1 MNDDQA
7 WAKVRSA
14 RVGRLATVT
23 PSNLPHVVPFV
34 FVLVERDL
42 DHTVYW
48 AVDHKPKRSSDLQRI
63 KNLKANPAVQFVVD
77 AYDDD
82 WSRLWWVRCSG
93 AAREVDDAI
102 ERGTAL
108 DALASKYRRYAV
120 EPPDGPVVAID
131 IDHISG
137 WQAAPDLGS

>member
-1 MNDDQA
+1 MNDDDA
-7 WAKVRSA
+7 WARVRSA
-14 RVGRLATVT
+14 RVGRLATMT

-82 WSRLWWVRCSG
+82 WDRLWWVRCSG
-93 AAREVDDAI
+93 IARLVGDDA
-102 ERGTAL
+102 ERGLAL
-108 DALASKYRRYAV
+108 DALASKYPQYADD
-120 EPPDGPVVAID
+120 PPDGPVVAID
-131 IDHISG
+131 IEHISG
-137 WQAAPDLGS
+137 WEGAPSA

>member
-1 MNDDQA
+1 MNDDDA

-34 FVLVERDL
+34 FVLIERDL

-48 AVDHKPKRSSDLQRI
+48 AVDHKPKRSPELQRI
-63 KNLKANPAVQFVVD
+63 RNLRMNPVVAFVVD

-93 AAREVDDAI
+93 PAREVDDAI
-102 ERGTAL
+102 ERVAAL
-108 DALASKYRRYAV
+108 DALSSKYRRYVA

-131 IDHISG
+131 VDHISW
-137 WQAAPDLGS
+137 WQATPDPGS

>member
-1 MNDDQA
+1 MNDDDA

-63 KNLKANPAVQFVVD
+63 KNLKTNPAVQFVVD

-82 WSRLWWVRCSG
+82 WDRLWWVRCSG
-93 AAREVDDAI
+93 AARLVDDA
-102 ERGTAL
+102 
-108 DALASKYRRYAV
+108 ASNGGRRSTRWPPSIRRYAV

-131 IDHISG
+131 IEHISG
-137 WQAAPDLGS
+137 WEGAPSA

>member
-1 MNDDQA
+1 MNDDDA

-23 PSNLPHVVPFV
+23 PSNHPHVVPFV

-42 DHTVYW
+42 DHIVYW

-63 KNLKANPAVQFVVD
+63 RNLRRTRP
-77 AYDDD
+77 
-82 WSRLWWVRCSG
+82 WSSSWTPTTTTGAGCGGSGVRDPR
-93 AAREVDDAI
+93 REVDDAV
-102 ERGTAL
+102 ERRTAL
-108 DALASKYRRYAV
+108 DALASKYRQYAV

-131 IDHISG
+131 VDHISG
-137 WQAAPDLGS
+137 WQAAHDPGS

>member
-1 MNDDQA
+1 MNDDDA

-48 AVDHKPKRSSDLQRI
+48 AVDHKPKRSPNLQRI
-63 KNLKANPAVQFVVD
+63 RNLQTNPAVEFVVD
-77 AYDDD
+77 TYDE
-82 WSRLWWVRCSG
+82 RLG
-93 AAREVDDAI
+93 ATV
-102 ERGTAL
+102 
-108 DALASKYRRYAV
+108 V
-120 EPPDGPVVAID
+120 GPVFGNRAT
-131 IDHISG
+131 G
-137 WQAAPDLGS
+137 R